1 MSKLDLSQAID
12 LTGIAAEAPTPE
24 PKASQLPEPKG
35 YRILCAVPDADD
47 KYESGI
53 VKASDTKRIEENG
66 TVVLFVLKMGDLC
79 YKEEAK
85 FPTGAWCKEGDF
97 VLTRA
102 YAGTRFKIHGREF
115 RIINDDTVEG
125 VVDDPRG
132 YTRAQEIDMAAKP
145 EFDDDFEFPDEKEVS
160 TVDTREEVSIT
171 LEEDNTEV
179 EIDIIDD
186 TPPQDRD
193 RKPLPKEIV
202 EELEKDDLTD
212 YSDRVKERMAQLRK
226 VYHDER
232 RDKEAAARERE
243 EAIRYAQSIQEEN
256 KRLKSNLTSGEQTYI
271 EIARKSAE
279 QEMNMAK
286 RDYREAYDRG
296 ETDSII
302 DAQQRMNEAQY
313 KLTQMQNYRPQYD
326 SALQAEENDVY
337 IQPERPQVAKPD
349 RKALAWQDKNSW
361 FGQDEEMTSL
371 ALGLHEKLVRAGTN
385 PTSEEYYTTIDKT
398 MRKRFPEY
406 FGDDSLDVETPAQRK
421 KPSTVVASATRS
433 TAPKKVHLTKTQLA
447 LAKKFNLTP
456 EQYARETLK
465 LENR

>member
-1 MSKLDLSQAID
+1 
-12 LTGIAAEAPTPE
+12 
-24 PKASQLPEPKG
+24 
-35 YRILCAVPDADD
+35 
-47 KYESGI
+47 
-53 VKASDTKRIEENG
+53 
-66 TVVLFVLKMGDLC
+66 
-79 YKEEAK
+79 
-85 FPTGAWCKEGDF
+85 
-97 VLTRA
+97 
-102 YAGTRFKIHGREF
+102 
-115 RIINDDTVEG
+115 
-125 VVDDPRG
+125 
-132 YTRAQEIDMAAKP
+132 MAAKP